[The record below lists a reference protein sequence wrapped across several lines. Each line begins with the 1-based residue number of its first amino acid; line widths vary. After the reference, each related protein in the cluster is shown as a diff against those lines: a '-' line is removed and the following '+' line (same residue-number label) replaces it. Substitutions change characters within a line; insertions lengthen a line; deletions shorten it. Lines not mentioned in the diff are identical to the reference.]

1 MWRSTAFLS
10 GPVGILASVSRLPAV
25 NPPKSR
31 RLAASALRTRVGI
44 AALALMLTAVAGCG
58 LGGDGPEE
66 AAQAFAAAW
75 AGGDDRAADRADGRP
90 RGGHGAAHLRA
101 RVAGSGRTG
110 RAGRPGAHRIP
121 TASPWTCAGTS
132 GRAGI
137 WSYHGEAGLCAATDD
152 GPDWRVASAPTVVH
166 PQLAARQRLALST
179 GAAEPA
185 PVVDRAGVP
194 LLTATPVVSV
204 LLDRLQA
211 GDLPAV
217 TGALATALSPIE
229 PSITAQTITDG
240 AARTEDG
247 RAYTVAVLRDTDYR
261 TVKNTIH
268 DLPGVRFTTSERL
281 LAPDAGFARQVLPAV
296 RTALAAQL
304 DGVPGWSI
312 AAVDAGGGTVAT
324 LVEETPKPGTTAA
337 VTLDRALQTA
347 AEDAVEPIAQ
357 QAMLVAVQPSTGQ
370 LLAVAQNGA
379 ADAAGALALTGRFPP
394 GSTFKIVT
402 ALAGV
407 EQAGLSADTP
417 VACPGQTVIGGRPVP
432 NADGFDLGTVPLSR
446 AFARS
451 CNTTFATVG
460 AGLAPDGLTSA
471 ALQLGLGADYAV
483 PAVTTITGAVPA
495 APDLVQRAEDAFGQG
510 QVLASPLGMALVG
523 ATVAHGAP
531 VVPQLVAGRPTEVL
545 VPAHRAGP
553 GRAGAGARD
562 DACGRHRGHGDGARR
577 AGRGARQ
584 DGHRRVHER
593 RQPGPRVVRRLPRA
607 GGGRAGGAH
616 LAFAVLVVDGGSSE
630 PAVAAA
636 ARFLG
641 VDGSTPSDLRSGVRP
656 TRNDNGGPNRASSGP
671 SGPTLV
677 RWPSLRRPR
686 GSPCWPPPPTPSRWW
701 CSPPWAG

>member
-1 MWRSTAFLS
+1 M
-10 GPVGILASVSRLPAV
+10 
-25 NPPKSR
+25 
-31 RLAASALRTRVGI
+31 AASAPRTRMGPV
-44 AALALMLTAVAGCG
+44 ALLVLLLATVAGCG
-58 LGGDGPEE
+58 LIGGDGPEE
-66 AAQAFAAAW
+66 AARAFATAW
-75 AGGDDRAADRADGRP
+75 SGGDDRAA
-90 RGGHGAAHLRA
+90 AALTDDPAAATALLTSVRESLA
-101 RVAGSGRTG
+101 PVGLAVQVGQVR
-110 RAGRPGAHRIP
+110 
-121 TASPWTCAGTS
+121 TASDTATASLDLRWDLGQ
-132 GRAGI
+132 GGI
-137 WSYHGEAGLCAATDD
+137 WTYHGEAGLRRATGD
-152 GPDWRVASAPTVVH
+152 GPAWRISWAPTVVH
-166 PQLAARQRLALST
+166 PQLAARQRLVLNT

-194 LLTATPVVSV
+194 LLTAAPVVSV
-204 LLDRLQA
+204 LLDRLQT
-211 GDLPAV
+211 GDLPGV

-240 AARTEDG
+240 AARTPDG
-247 RAYTVAVLRDTDYR
+247 RAYTVAVLRDADYR
-261 TVKNTIH
+261 TVKNAIH

-304 DGVPGWSI
+304 DGVPGWSV
-312 AAVDAGGGTVAT
+312 AAVDAAGGTIAT
-324 LVEETPKPGTTAA
+324 LVEEAPKPGTTAA
-337 VTLDRALQTA
+337 ISLDRAVQTA
-347 AEDAVEPIAQ
+347 AEDAVEPIPQ
-357 QAMLVAVQPSTGQ
+357 QAMLIAVQPSTGQ

-417 VACPGQTVIGGRPVP
+417 VACPGETVIGGRPVP
-432 NADGFDLGTVPLSR
+432 NAERFDLGTVPLRR

-460 AGLAPDGLTSA
+460 AGLAPDGLTTA

-483 PAVTTITGAVPA
+483 PALTTITGAVPA

-545 VPAHRAGP
+545 TAATAPDPAALEQVRTMMRAVVTEGTATALN
-553 GRAGAGARD
+553 GLGEVRGKTGTAEFTNDGSRAHGWFVGY
-562 DACGRHRGHGDGARR
+562 RGD
-577 AGRGARQ
+577 
-584 DGHRRVHER
+584 
-593 RQPGPRVVRRLPRA
+593 
-607 GGGRAGGAH
+607 

-636 ARFLG
+636 GRFLG
-641 VDGSTPSDLRSGVRP
+641 AV
-656 TRNDNGGPNRASSGP
+656 
-671 SGPTLV
+671 
-677 RWPSLRRPR
+677 PR
-686 GSPCWPPPPTPSRWW
+686 
-701 CSPPWAG
+701 